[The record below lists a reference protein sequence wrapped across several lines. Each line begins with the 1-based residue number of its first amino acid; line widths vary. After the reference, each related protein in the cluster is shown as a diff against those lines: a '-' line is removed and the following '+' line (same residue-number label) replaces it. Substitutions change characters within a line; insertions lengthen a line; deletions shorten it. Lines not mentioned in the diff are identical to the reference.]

1 MKKWFTRL
9 GVAMAIFASATA
21 VQAQTTLVIDGSRGY
36 DGTLVKGQD
45 YILPGTDETWY
56 AMPDIFTHKSGEV
69 WTFQAYG
76 QADYAYWFTADP
88 D

>member
-21 VQAQTTLVIDGSRGY
+21 VQAQTTLVIDGSKGY

-45 YILPGTDETWY
+45 YILPGTD
-56 AMPDIFTHKSGEV
+56 
-69 WTFQAYG
+69 
-76 QADYAYWFTADP
+76 
-88 D
+88 